1 MPDFPPPQPLPSVQ
15 VRLRARLEELLSDD
29 LRAVPYEHR
38 DRFWESD
45 DGRQAEFAWTT
56 VATSQ
61 GGDRTVT
68 VGYDLLD
75 DVVFVAVDLPGRRWW
90 RRGGSTWRQW
100 NDLDDPRQVVNEVMA
115 WVAQLIEG

>member
-1 MPDFPPPQPLPSVQ
+1 MPDFPPPQPLPPLQ
-15 VRLRARLEELLSDD
+15 VTLRARLEELLSND
-29 LRAVPYEHR
+29 LDGVRYEHR

-56 VATSQ
+56 VVTSH
-61 GGDRTVT
+61 GGDRTIT

-75 DVVFVAVDLPGRRWW
+75 NMVFVGVDPRRRRWW

-100 NDLDDPRQVVNEVMA
+100 NDLDDPRQVVHEVMA